1 MTIRR
6 PHQRCW
12 EVNGLTLEGL
22 CWGDETLSP
31 LLALH
36 GWLDNA
42 ASFNV
47 LAPLLGSHYVVAID
61 LTGHGRS
68 SRRSDDATYQIWDD
82 LPEILGVIEQLGWQ
96 TFDMMGHSRGAII
109 STILA
114 SAIPERVNHLI
125 LLDAVTPQ
133 AIPEEEFPKQLAR
146 FLKDKPR
153 RLNKEGRV
161 YATTEEAVAARAKT
175 GLSGPAARALA
186 SRGLAEHP
194 QGILW
199 ASDPRLFGASA
210 VKLTE
215 GQNRAILGSLSM
227 PTLLLQAENGLAQHS
242 AVLEFAAEHI
252 DDFCAEIVPGGHHFH
267 MENNVAAIAQRIMGF
282 LNVEPLK
289 A

>member
-1 MTIRR
+1 MTIRS
-6 PHQRCW
+6 PHQRRW

-22 CWGDETLSP
+22 CWGNETLSP

-42 ASFNV
+42 ASFNL
-47 LAPLLGSHYVVAID
+47 LAPLLASHYVVALD

-82 LPEILGVIEQLGWQ
+82 LPEILGVIDQLGWQ
-96 TFDMMGHSRGAII
+96 TFDLMGHSRGAII

-114 SAIPERVNHLI
+114 SAIPERVNRLV

-133 AIPEEEFPKQLAR
+133 AIAEEDFPKQIAK
-146 FLKDKPR
+146 FLQDKPK
-153 RLNKEGRV
+153 RLNKQGRV
-161 YATTEEAVAARAKT
+161 YATKEEAVAARTKN
-175 GLSGPAARALA
+175 GLSGTAAQALA

-194 QGILW
+194 QGMLW

-227 PTLLLQAENGLAQHS
+227 PTLLLQAESGLARHS
-242 AVLEFAAEHI
+242 AMLEFATEHI
-252 DDFCAEIVPGGHHFH
+252 ENFCAEIVPGGHHFH
-267 MENNVAAIAQRIMGF
+267 MENNVAEIAQRITDF
-282 LNVEPLK
+282 LKPELL
-289 A
+289 

>member
-1 MTIRR
+1 MTVRTPVQRR
-6 PHQRCW
+6 W

-22 CWGDETLSP
+22 CWGDESLPP

-42 ASFNV
+42 ASFSV
-47 LAPLLGSHYVVAID
+47 LAPLLTSHHVVAID

-82 LPEILGVIEQLGWQ
+82 LPEIMGAIEQLGWQ
-96 TFDMMGHSRGAII
+96 AFDLMGHSRGAII
-109 STILA
+109 GTILA
-114 SAIPERVNHLI
+114 SAIPERVNHLV

-133 AIPEEEFPKQLAR
+133 AIPEEDFPKQMAR

-153 RLNKEGRV
+153 RLNKPGRV
-161 YATTEEAVAARAKT
+161 YATAKEAIAARTKN
-175 GLSGPAARALA
+175 GLSDPAAQALA
-186 SRGLAEHP
+186 SRGLAEHS
-194 QGILW
+194 QGMRW

-215 GQNRAILGSLSM
+215 GQNRAILGNLTM

-242 AVLEFAAEHI
+242 SALEYATEHI
-252 DDFCAEIVPGGHHFH
+252 DNLCAEIVPGGHHFH
-267 MENNVAAIAQRIMGF
+267 MEKNVAIIAQRIMGF
-282 LNVEPLK
+282 LSSEIL
-289 A
+289 